1 MKKSIGIDCSKL
13 NTDYKTG
20 THRFLIGLLTE
31 LVKNDEYNY
40 FFYVNKNSEFL
51 NQYAFS
57 KKGKIVCLN
66 YPFLYTQV
74 GLLSSL
80 KNHDYFI
87 FPWQTLPIFGF
98 YSKCKRLSII
108 HDLGYNLTSKVTTFL
123 TQVLSN
129 RIFSV
134 STSTAR
140 SLFRKSIVLGEG
152 VDPKI
157 FYPIPAPELKI
168 KMKITDI
175 PNFYILSVG
184 RVEKRKNVYNNIKAF
199 ARLKKFYPNIKYLFI
214 SNYIE
219 NEEKIYSLIRELGIN
234 DGDILFKKN
243 VSDSDLNVYLN
254 AMEFLVFTSLEEG
267 FGLPVLEA
275 YSVQKPVL
283 LSKIE
288 QLAEFKISANQYVDP
303 NNVDEISERM
313 VRFLK
318 KDHGIE
324 SKKSYKEV
332 LDRFSWRRC
341 AETLLKGLK

>member
-31 LVKNDEYNY
+31 LVKNEEYSY

-51 NQYAFS
+51 KQYSFS
-57 KKGKIVCLN
+57 KKGKVVCLN
-66 YPFLYTQV
+66 YPFLYTQL

-80 KNHDYFI
+80 NRHDFFI
-87 FPWQTLPIFGF
+87 FPWQTLPFIGF
-98 YSKCKRLSII
+98 YSKCEKVSII
-108 HDLGYNLTSKVTTFL
+108 HDLGYSLTSKVTTFL
-123 TQVLSN
+123 TQMLSN
-129 RIFSV
+129 RVFSV
-134 STSTAR
+134 STSTAK

-152 VDPKI
+152 VDSAL
-157 FYPIPAPELKI
+157 FYPISASDLKI
-168 KMKITDI
+168 KTKIMDI
-175 PNFYILSVG
+175 PNFFIMSVG

-219 NEEKIYSLIRELGIN
+219 NEEKIYSLIKELGLN

-243 VSDSDLNVYLN
+243 VSDSDLNIYLN

-288 QLAEFKISANQYVDP
+288 QLAEFKISANQFVDP
-303 NNVDEISERM
+303 NNVAEISERM
-313 VRFLK
+313 VKFLK
-318 KDHGIE
+318 KEHGIE
-324 SKKSYKEV
+324 SKKNYKEI
-332 LDRFSWRRC
+332 LDKFSWKRC